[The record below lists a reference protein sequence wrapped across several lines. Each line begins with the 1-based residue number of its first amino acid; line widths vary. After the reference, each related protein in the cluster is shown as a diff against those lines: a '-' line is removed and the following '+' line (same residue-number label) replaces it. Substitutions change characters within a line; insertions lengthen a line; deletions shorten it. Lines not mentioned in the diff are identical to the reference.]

1 MAIQTGTTLGRYE
14 ILDLLGVGG
23 MGEVYRA
30 RDQRLERM
38 VAIKTLPAKFA
49 QNDEALSRFRRESRA
64 IAALNHPNI
73 RSIYDIDSDADTT
86 FAVMELLE
94 GQTLDEFL
102 STRSK
107 MGWQS
112 AAAIALGIAEGLAA
126 AHAKGIIHRDIKP
139 QNIFITQSGDAK
151 ILDFGLARIDS
162 PENTAHDDAATISLV
177 TQSGVL
183 MGTVQYMSPEQA
195 RGKIADAR
203 SDIFSFGCVLHEMLS
218 GQRIFSG
225 DSNADVMAAILQSDP
240 PLFTD
245 LGITAPP
252 DLQRIVS
259 HCLEK
264 NPEQRFQSAR
274 ELPFAIRGMLTGSA
288 ATPTPYT
295 QQSTETTADEPPSIA
310 VLPFANMSSEAENEF
325 FSDGLAEEL
334 INALSNIDGLQVASR
349 TSSFAYKGKNQDIRD
364 IGEQLKVRTILE
376 GSVRKSGDRLRIR
389 AQLVNVDDGYELWS
403 ETFNLQLEDVF
414 AVQDEI
420 AENIAKALRVVLTA
434 KIRRSLG
441 AQTSNVQAYEFYLR
455 GRQSSYNFQR
465 RGLERARKLFIRA
478 TELDP
483 QYAAAFAG
491 IADASYGLYLW
502 FGAVEA
508 YKIETEK
515 ASRKAIEL
523 APQLAEAHVSRANA
537 LYLYKRTQ
545 EALAEFEEAIRLDP
559 NLFEAHYYI
568 ARAWFSRGDFEKAAQ
583 YFERASSIRPEDYQ
597 TPSFLANC
605 YEGLKREDKSAEV
618 YTRAIEACEKHLE
631 LFPEDARALYL
642 GATCLVK
649 VDQLKRGLEWVERA
663 IAAEPE
669 EPIVLYNVGCVYAN
683 ANEIEKAIDCLDDT
697 VTFGIGEPAWFFHD
711 PDLDPLRDH
720 PRFIALLE
728 RLEKPT
734 DNEPPLPEPKH
745 TPAE

>member
-1 MAIQTGTTLGRYE
+1 MAMQTGSTLGRYE
-14 ILDLLGVGG
+14 IMDLLGVGG

-30 RDQRLERM
+30 RDARLERF
-38 VAIKTLPAKFA
+38 VAIKTLPDKFA
-49 QNDEALSRFRRESRA
+49 NNDEALARFRRESRA

-73 RSIYDIDSDADTT
+73 RSIYDIDSDGEST
-86 FAVMELLE
+86 FAIMELLE
-94 GQTLDEFL
+94 GRTLDQHL
-102 STRSK
+102 ATNSR

-112 AAAIALGIAEGLAA
+112 AAGIALDIAEGMAA
-126 AHAKGIIHRDIKP
+126 AHAKGIVHRDIKP
-139 QNIFITQSGDAK
+139 QNIFITEEGKAT
-151 ILDFGLARIDS
+151 ILDFGLARLDA
-162 PENTAHDDAATISLV
+162 PNDTTQDAATLSLV
-177 TQSGVL
+177 TQSGAL

-195 RGKIADAR
+195 RGKPADTR
-203 SDIFSFGCVLHEMLS
+203 SDIFSFGCVLHEMLT
-218 GQRIFSG
+218 GERIFAG
-225 DSNADVMAAILQSDP
+225 DSMADVMAAILQSDP
-240 PLFTD
+240 PIFSE
-245 LGITAPP
+245 LGVHVPP

-274 ELPFAIRGMLTGSA
+274 ELPFALRGLLSGAIAQSPA
-288 ATPTPYT
+288 PYDPAY
-295 QQSTETTADEPPSIA
+295 QPAPAENEAPSIA
-310 VLPFANMSSEAENEF
+310 VLPFVNMSSEAENEF

-334 INALSNIDGLQVASR
+334 INALSNIEGLQVASR

-364 IGEQLKVRTILE
+364 IGEHLKVRTILE

-403 ETFNLQLEDVF
+403 ETFNRQLEDVF

-420 AENIAKALRVVLTA
+420 AENIAKALRVVLTD
-434 KIRRSLG
+434 KIRRSVG

-483 QYAAAFAG
+483 NYAAAHAG
-491 IADASYGLYLW
+491 IADASYGLFLW

-508 YKIETEK
+508 YKKETEE

-537 LYLYKRTQ
+537 LYLYKRTE

-568 ARAWFSRGDFEKAAQ
+568 ARAWFSRGEFEKAAQ

-605 YEGLKREDKSAEV
+605 YEGMKREDKSAEV
-618 YTRAIEACEKHLE
+618 YGRAIETCEKHLE

-649 VDQLKRGLEWVERA
+649 VNQRKRGLEWVERA

-734 DNEPPLPEPKH
+734 EQ
-745 TPAE
+745 